1 MEQFFATFFTYV
13 QKSPLNMVLF
23 GLALTSGGMLLFPL
37 FTRGMRPGAQV
48 GPSEAVMWIN
58 RKDALVIDVRDE
70 GEFKAGHINN
80 ARHMPEKQV
89 TDRLKEIE
97 KFKTKPIIVSCASGR
112 RSASVV
118 DSLKK
123 QGFTEVVALAG
134 GIGAWQQAGMPLEK

>member
-23 GLALTSGGMLLFPL
+23 GLAVTSGGMLLFPL
-37 FTRGMRPGAQV
+37 LTRGMRPGAEV
-48 GPSEAVMWIN
+48 CPSEAVMLIN
-58 RKDALVIDVRDE
+58 RKDAVVIDVRDE
-70 GEFKAGHINN
+70 GEFKSGHINN
-80 ARHMPEKQV
+80 ARHMPEKQMA
-89 TDRLKEIE
+89 DRMKEIE
-97 KFKTKPIIVSCASGR
+97 KFKTKPIIISCASGR

-118 DSLKK
+118 DTLKK